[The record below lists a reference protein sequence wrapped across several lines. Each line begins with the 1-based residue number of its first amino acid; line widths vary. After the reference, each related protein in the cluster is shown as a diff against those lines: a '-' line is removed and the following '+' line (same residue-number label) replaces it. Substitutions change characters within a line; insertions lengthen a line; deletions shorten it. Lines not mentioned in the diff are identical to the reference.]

1 MKNLNAMTCCVNEV
15 IDGKYSS
22 ISVTY
27 PRNLEYNECRKIWE
41 HNIINTYYLWWV
53 MIADFIHPFHILTD
67 SFPVFGMTQVSISC
81 FPTITER
88 LPVLLLISI
97 WGGILNPIW
106 FAVMRLRMFP
116 LLWRTADDVSI
127 LFLVQDV
134 VKVTDLCGEATA
146 DLKDLIKE
154 LRNGS
159 FEFNEN
165 PWAASNSRYL
175 ILFEATS

>member
-1 MKNLNAMTCCVNEV
+1 MTCCVNEV
-15 IDGKYSS
+15 IDSKYSS

-27 PRNLEYNECRKIWE
+27 PRNLKYDECRKNSSAQY
-41 HNIINTYYLWWV
+41 HQRFLRV
-53 MIADFIHPFHILTD
+53 MNAFLIHANNILTD

-116 LLWRTADDVSI
+116 LLWRTADDVFI

-146 DLKDLIKE
+146 DLKDLIKV
-154 LRNGS
+154 LRNGR
-159 FEFNEN
+159 FDFNEN
-165 PWAASNSRYL
+165 PWAAFNSRDL
-175 ILFEATS
+175 ILSETTS

>member
-15 IDGKYSS
+15 IDSKYSS

-27 PRNLEYNECRKIWE
+27 PRNLKYDECRKNSSAQY
-41 HNIINTYYLWWV
+41 HQRLVMNAFLIN
-53 MIADFIHPFHILTD
+53 ANNILTD

-116 LLWRTADDVSI
+116 LLWRTADDVFI

-146 DLKDLIKE
+146 DLKDLIKV
-154 LRNGS
+154 LRNGR
-159 FEFNEN
+159 FDFNEN
-165 PWAASNSRYL
+165 PWAAFNSRDL
-175 ILFEATS
+175 ILSETTS

>member
-15 IDGKYSS
+15 IDSKYSS

-27 PRNLEYNECRKIWE
+27 PRDLKYNECQKIWAY
-41 HNIINTYYLWWV
+41 NIINTIMNAFL
-53 MIADFIHPFHILTD
+53 IHANNILTD

-116 LLWRTADDVSI
+116 LLWRTADDVFI

-154 LRNGS
+154 LRSGR
-159 FEFNEN
+159 FDFNEN
-165 PWAASNSRYL
+165 PWAASNSRDL
-175 ILFEATS
+175 VLLETTS

>member
-1 MKNLNAMTCCVNEV
+1 MCKRSYWQQVFQHLCDVSTKPEIWWMSKNSIAQYHQRFFIWWGMNAFFVHSN
-15 IDGKYSS
+15 
-22 ISVTY
+22 
-27 PRNLEYNECRKIWE
+27 N
-41 HNIINTYYLWWV
+41 
-53 MIADFIHPFHILTD
+53 ILTD

-116 LLWRTADDVSI
+116 LLWRTADDVFI

-154 LRNGS
+154 LRSGR
-159 FEFNEN
+159 FDFNEN
-165 PWAASNSRYL
+165 PWAASNSRDL
-175 ILFEATS
+175 VLLETTS

>member
-1 MKNLNAMTCCVNEV
+1 MCKRSYWQQVFQHLCDVST
-15 IDGKYSS
+15 K
-22 ISVTY
+22 
-27 PRNLEYNECRKIWE
+27 PKIWWMSK
-41 HNIINTYYLWWV
+41 YL
-53 MIADFIHPFHILTD
+53 IAQYHQRFIQWGMNAFLIHSNNILTD

-116 LLWRTADDVSI
+116 LLWRTADDVFI

-154 LRNGS
+154 LRSGR
-159 FEFNEN
+159 FDFNEN
-165 PWAASNSRYL
+165 PWAASNSRDL
-175 ILFEATS
+175 VLLETTS